1 MFAAVFLRR
10 LQSSYLFAAA
20 LCMLPATLRADPP
33 PAATAGEVPLT
44 TSTGDAYAKLPPA
57 AEAAAEAG
65 IEAMGKD
72 KFNVAE
78 AAFLKLLDLAP
89 DNVSALVNL
98 GLIEFR
104 LGHQDQSQMYLKRA
118 IQLKPDAGLAWM
130 ILGVIANNQGDL
142 LAATADLAQ
151 AVYLGPQNP
160 QAHNYFAVVLSKRGW
175 YSAAEDELQKAIEL
189 SPDFAEAHF
198 NLALVYLQ
206 CNPPSIELARRHYQK
221 ALDLGEPPDPDVA
234 AKLNAAPA
242 PSAVP

>member
-1 MFAAVFLRR
+1 ML
-10 LQSSYLFAAA
+10 AAA
-20 LCMLPATLRADPP
+20 LWAALCLPPAWLRADPP
-33 PAATAGEVPLT
+33 PAETAGQVPLT
-44 TSTGDAYAKLPPA
+44 TSTGNTFVKLPPA

-65 IEAMGKD
+65 IEALSKGKID
-72 KFNVAE
+72 AAE
-78 AAFLKLLDLAP
+78 TAFLKLLDLSP

-104 LGHQDQSQMYLKRA
+104 LGRQDESQMYLKRA

-130 ILGVIANNQGDL
+130 ILGVIANNEGDL
-142 LAATADLAQ
+142 IAATADLAQ
-151 AVYLGPQNP
+151 AVYLAPQNP

-206 CNPPSIELARRHYQK
+206 RNPPSIELARRHYQK
-221 ALDLGEPPDPDVA
+221 ALDLGAAPDPDVA

-242 PSAVP
+242 PSAIP